1 MKNQTKQMQI
11 DSHDHIAK
19 IKRLLKGEL
28 GLLLI
33 LVVLVITFMILSP
46 YFFTSRNLLNITRQ
60 VSITLIVAIGMTFV
74 ILTGEI
80 DLSVGSLAAL
90 SGVATAAALSASGSI
105 FLAILTGLAM
115 GFLMGSINGLLT
127 VYGKVQSFIV
137 TLAMLGIA
145 RGIGLVWTGGKP
157 ISGLPIAFGKLG
169 AGYIGPIPFSTVI
182 AAGVFIIA
190 LYFMNRTKHGIY
202 MRSIGANTQAAELSA
217 IPVQKYRVIAF
228 MISGILSGLGG
239 ILITS
244 RLLSA
249 QPTAAEGMELN
260 VIAAVILGGASLSGG
275 IGTVLG
281 TLLGAMVIGVID
293 NGMNLI
299 GVSAFFQQIV
309 KGIIILI
316 AVMAKRGE

>member
-11 DSHDHIAK
+11 DANDHVSK
-19 IKRLLKGEL
+19 IKKLLKGEL

-33 LVVLVITFMILSP
+33 LAILVITFMILSP

-105 FLAILTGLAM
+105 FLAILTGLGM

-182 AAGVFIIA
+182 AVGVFIIA
-190 LYFMNRTKHGIY
+190 FYFMNRTKHGIY

-217 IPVQKYRVIAF
+217 IPVKKYRVIAF

>member
-1 MKNQTKQMQI
+1 MKNQTKQMQL
-11 DSHDHIAK
+11 DSNDHIAK

-105 FLAILTGLAM
+105 FLAILTGLGM

-182 AAGVFIIA
+182 AVGVFIIA
-190 LYFMNRTKHGIY
+190 FYFMNRTKHGIY

-217 IPVQKYRVIAF
+217 IPVKKYRVIAF

>member
-1 MKNQTKQMQI
+1 MQI
-11 DSHDHIAK
+11 DSNDHISK
-19 IKRLLKGEL
+19 IKKLLKGEL

-33 LVVLVITFMILSP
+33 LVILVITFMILSP

-90 SGVATAAALSASGSI
+90 AGIATAAALSASGSI
-105 FLAILTGLAM
+105 FLAILTGLGM

-169 AGYIGPIPFSTVI
+169 AGYIGPIPFSTLI
-182 AAGVFIIA
+182 AVGVFIIA
-190 LYFMNRTKHGIY
+190 YYFMNRTKHGIY

-217 IPVQKYRVIAF
+217 IPVKKYRVIAF
-228 MISGILSGLGG
+228 MISGALSGLGG

-275 IGTVLG
+275 IGTILG